1 MDIKLLILT
10 FLVNEAILVYCNDS
24 ELETNNDYAS
34 AVIIDS
40 SKLSSDSIRNQ
51 RARWGSNRLR
61 SALPLQQ
68 EMSGACV
75 KMLDDFTAASTK
87 FTSCVLL
94 NGRPLHYCEM
104 CYQEYVNVTVAYDR
118 IDLDTNKTSGPNCH
132 QEILQLDYVQVVSVM
147 YQDVQNLWQRSN
159 CDQCFDVANKT
170 VYTVKND
177 TRIMIKKIDDTLDC
191 FNDFAVIGGDSSDD
205 VCTYCHNLYYDA
217 NSKYRDIK
225 QRKGLCSDL
234 VDAMN
239 QTRLNWGEKYHCSL
253 AVKDNGEIWG
263 ITAIMLVLP
272 VFLYLGAWLHTRYVL
287 KETFSPALDGMQEP
301 LLDDMPGETQS

>member
-1 MDIKLLILT
+1 MEIKLLILT
-10 FLVNEAILVYCNDS
+10 FLLNQVILVYCNDS
-24 ELETNNDYAS
+24 ELQINKDYAS
-34 AVIIDS
+34 AVIIHS
-40 SKLSSDSIRNQ
+40 SKLSDSTGNQ

-68 EMSGACV
+68 EMSDGCV
-75 KMLDDFTAASTK
+75 KMLDDFTAASSK

-118 IDLDTNKTSGPNCH
+118 IDLDTNKTSSNCH
-132 QEILQLDYVQVVSVM
+132 QEILQSDYVQVVSVM
-147 YQDVQNLWQRSN
+147 YQDVTDLWQRSN
-159 CDQCFDVANKT
+159 CDQCFDIANKT
-170 VYTVKND
+170 VYKVKND
-177 TRIMIKKIDDTLDC
+177 TKIMMNKIDDTLDC
-191 FNDFAVIGGDSSDD
+191 FNDFAVIGGDDSDD

-217 NSKYRDIK
+217 NSKYKDIK

-272 VFLYLGAWLHTRYVL
+272 IFLYLGAWLHTKYVL
-287 KETFSPALDGMQEP
+287 KETFSPLDGMQEA
-301 LLDDMPGETQS
+301 LLETPGESQS